1 MPQEDFEEEDL
12 FEDAFGTDEEKVAAK
27 KRLEEKK
34 RNSRVSENKE
44 VVENS
49 SESIKKNNN
58 EGKELGN
65 DDDLEDEDEELE
77 EEDEDKV
84 TEPQLFVDSSGVEF
98 ESKDEA
104 FEAMDAGGK
113 KKTNTKNNFESIVDD
128 GLNKSIQNVSSKKNN
143 LKNEGKGYGGK
154 LDLKVSIEDEEEDVE
169 VNSKAHPIER
179 NIIKSVIKNKAV
191 MAAKQE
197 VKLNKVKLSEDKP
210 REEQHDELADALLRE
225 EGIKEEVNEIK
236 EKPKSEDDA
245 KPKLPKAS
253 ILLDEEDE
261 DDSDNKIKPSL
272 DFLFADNGHAYI
284 GRKKSVLAQYGE
296 TGGLFVGRVNE
307 KDRQGTDIY
316 LDGLNP
322 HVVFVCGARG
332 SGKCVSGDTLI
343 SLSDGSILPI
353 SELENNKNNVFGLN
367 DELKIE
373 SLQKVGFYERSVDK
387 ILHLKLRSGKEIK
400 LTPEHPL
407 LTINGWKQASE
418 LPIGERI
425 ATPRVI
431 NNFGTEDMQEC
442 KVKLLAYLIAEGHL
456 GNQFVLF
463 TNSDNKIVSDFTDSV
478 NRFDNNLKLLPHGKY
493 SYRVSQKHKLTDL
506 SKIMRNNKGQFTN
519 EGHIICKKS
528 SLIEWLESLNL
539 YEKRSNNKFIP
550 KEIMKLKR
558 EKLALFL
565 NRLFSCDGKIHRIN
579 KKTNWQI
586 SYCSIS
592 KEMSRQVQHLLLRF
606 GVLSKL
612 RTKTTKYGEFKEKQ
626 TKVFELVLNGMN
638 VEKFL
643 LEIGF
648 FGEKEKKEEIALN
661 ELFNKKNNP
670 NVDTIPKEAWNLL
683 VKKNWT
689 HLGKEIGYKNPR
701 SFHSVINYSP
711 SRRTLQKVALI
722 EQNKTLDLL
731 ANSDIFWDEIES
743 VTKVNQETKV
753 YDISVPSFSNFVA
766 NDIIVHNSYVL
777 GVVAEELAIK
787 NKNVGIVVVDP
798 IGVFWSMKH
807 PNKEARELEML
818 AKWDLLPRG
827 LDNVKV
833 FIPVGM
839 KESVPKST
847 FDAVFS
853 IQPSLLT
860 AEDWCLTFGIDRF
873 SPTGLL
879 MEKGISKVKSGYLKI
894 DGKEVRGKQNTFSL
908 EDLVKC
914 FEDDAELNDR
924 DKGYKADSIRALV
937 SRFDAAKHWGIFDD
951 KGTSLGLLSR
961 AGQMTILDTSF
972 LDDSVSALV
981 VGIFARRIL
990 AARKLGTRREAA
1002 GKFEEEAD
1010 ITELVELNIPPTWLF
1025 IDEAHTL
1032 IPGGN
1037 QKTPASSALV
1047 EYVKQGRR
1055 PGCSLVF
1062 ATQQP
1067 SAIDSRVL
1075 SQLDVIMAH
1084 KLVFDDDIKAIH
1096 KRTPTI
1102 VPGAYKKSNFIK
1114 TLPIGTALTGDRTET
1129 TSRAFVMNIR
1139 PRMSQHEG
1147 RDAETIQTNQ
1157 ELDTDKVEMLAVN
1170 IVKRQ
1175 LEKDPSIRLESVQET
1190 IDTLNN
1196 TYKKSITLEEILRM
1210 LNDNG
1215 VIEKEGKLFNKE
1227 VLKEIEEEENLVK
1240 EQEENEEESESN
1252 STLGDGKGKTKLQR
1266 KLSKDVLEFEEE
1278 LNDIEERVE
1287 LTALRL
1293 SVEEQRARKIL
1304 AGFAEK
1310 KFLFIENEI
1319 LDRLTLKHAQIYKV
1333 RYKYFSHKDAFHEGE
1348 AFINSLTGEFI
1359 HDDRGN
1365 LRESKGLP
1373 ILLDLNE
1380 AETNILKLIAE
1391 KKRTAKETAE
1401 LMRMEEG
1408 NAKRVLDT
1416 LVKKKLLI
1424 KLIDEKKNELY
1435 THGKIEMELPPT
1447 PLHEI
1452 LPSIGK
1458 RQITEVD
1465 SAIIIQPILSE
1476 KEIPELLKKLW
1487 GSVIVKEIT
1496 HLFLPI
1502 WEGVLKKRTGEEKI
1516 ILIDGI
1522 NGGRINPLQAQ

>member
-1 MPQEDFEEEDL
+1 MHNEDFEEDL
-12 FEDAFGTDEEKVAAK
+12 FESAFGTDEEKVAAK

-34 RNSRVSENKE
+34 KKLDTEENKKSNE
-44 VVENS
+44 NKGIELVEKV
-49 SESIKKNNN
+49 E
-58 EGKELGN
+58 
-65 DDDLEDEDEELE
+65 DDEDVEKVEDDEDEDEELE
-77 EEDEDKV
+77 EEEEDKV
-84 TEPQLFVDSSGVEF
+84 SEPQLFVDSDNDF

-104 FEAMDAGGK
+104 FENMDAGGK
-113 KKTNTKNNFESIVDD
+113 KKTNSKNNFESIVED
-128 GLNKSIQNVSSKKNN
+128 GLNKSIQNASNKKN
-143 LKNEGKGYGGK
+143 KGKSYGGK
-154 LDLKVSIEDEEEDVE
+154 LDLKVSIEDDEEEEE
-169 VNSKAHPIER
+169 VKSKTHPIER
-179 NIIKSVIKNKAV
+179 NIIKSVIKNKA
-191 MAAKQE
+191 MMSAKQE
-197 VKLNKVKLSEDKP
+197 VKLNKIKLNEDVP
-210 REEQHDELADALLRE
+210 REESKHDELADALLRE
-225 EGIKEEVNEIK
+225 EGTREEIEDIK
-236 EKPKSEDDA
+236 EKTMGEEEN
-245 KPKLPKAS
+245 KPRLPKAN
-253 ILLDEEDE
+253 IVKDDDE
-261 DDSDNKIKPSL
+261 DDSDSSGKVKPNL
-272 DFLFADNGHAYI
+272 DFLFSDNGHAYI
-284 GRKKSVLAQYGE
+284 GRKKSVLAKYGE
-296 TGGLFVGRVNE
+296 MGGLFVGRVNE
-307 KDRQGTDIY
+307 KDRMGTDVY

-332 SGKCVSGDTLI
+332 SGKCVTGDTLI
-343 SLSDGSILPI
+343 TLDDGSVLPI
-353 SELENNKNNVFGLN
+353 SELENNNNNVFGLT
-367 DELKIE
+367 DELKIKP
-373 SLQKVGFYERSVDK
+373 LQKVGFYERSVNK
-387 ILHLKLRSGKEIK
+387 ILHLKLKSGKEIK

-407 LTINGWKQASE
+407 LTINGWRKASE
-418 LPIGERI
+418 LSIKERI

-431 NNFGTEDMQEC
+431 NNFGKEEMQKCE
-442 KVKLLAYLIAEGHL
+442 VKLLAYLISEGHL

-463 TNSDNKIVSDFTDSV
+463 TNADKKIVNDFNNSI
-478 NRFDNNLKLLPHGKY
+478 NEFDDNLQISSHGNH
-493 SYRVSQKHKLTDL
+493 SYRVTQKHKLTDL
-506 SKIMRNNKGQFTN
+506 SKIKRNSKGQFTN

-528 SLIEWLESLNL
+528 SLIQWLELLNL
-539 YEKRSNNKFIP
+539 YEKRSKDKSIP
-550 KEIMKLKR
+550 KEIMKLNKAQ
-558 EKLALFL
+558 LALFL
-565 NRLFSCDGKIHRIN
+565 NRLFSCDGTIHRIN
-579 KKTNWQI
+579 KKKDWQI

-592 KEMSRQVQHLLLRF
+592 EKLIRQVQHLLLRF

-612 RTKTTKYGEFKEKQ
+612 RQKTVKYGEFKEKQ
-626 TKVFELVLNGMN
+626 SKVFELVLSGEN

-648 FGEKEKKEEIALN
+648 FGEKEKREEIALN

-670 NVDTIPKEAWNLL
+670 DVDTIPKDAWNFLAN
-683 VKKNWT
+683 KNWT
-689 HLGKEIGYKNPR
+689 TMGKEFGYKNPK
-701 SFHSVINYSP
+701 SFHNITNYSP
-711 SRRTLQKVALI
+711 SRKTLQKVALI

-743 VTKVNQETKV
+743 IIELNQETKV
-753 YDISVPSFSNFVA
+753 YDIRVPSFSNFVA
-766 NDIIVHNSYVL
+766 NDIIIHNSYVL
-777 GVVAEELAIK
+777 GVVAEELALK
-787 NKNVGIVVVDP
+787 NKNVGIIVVDP

-827 LDNVKV
+827 LDNIKV

-839 KESVPKST
+839 KDSVPKST

-879 MEKGISKVKSGYLKI
+879 MEKGISKVKSGYTRT

-908 EDLVKC
+908 EDLIKC

-972 LDDSVSALV
+972 LDDSGSALV

-1010 ITELVELNIPPTWLF
+1010 ITELIELNIPPTWLF

-1075 SQLDVIMAH
+1075 SQLDIIMAH

-1102 VPGAYKKSNFIK
+1102 VPGPYKKPNFIK
-1114 TLPIGTALTGDRTET
+1114 TLPIGNALTGDRTET

-1147 RDAETIQTNQ
+1147 RDAETVESTQ
-1157 ELDTDKVEMLAVN
+1157 ELDTDKVEILAVN

-1175 LEKDPSIRLESVQET
+1175 LEKDPSIRVESVQET

-1196 TYKKSITLEEILRM
+1196 TYKKEITLKEILKM
-1210 LNDNG
+1210 LNDEG
-1215 VIEKEGKLFNKE
+1215 VIEKDGMLFKEE
-1227 VLKEIEEEENLVK
+1227 VLKEIEEEEDLNR
-1240 EQEENEEESESN
+1240 EQEESEEESEFSSN
-1252 STLGDGKGKTKLQR
+1252 KEEDGKGKK
-1266 KLSKDVLEFEEE
+1266 KLSKELIEFEEE
-1278 LNDIEERVE
+1278 LSNIEERIE
-1287 LTALRL
+1287 LSTLKL
-1293 SVEEQRARKIL
+1293 GIEEQRARKIL

-1310 KFLFIENEI
+1310 KFLFIDTEI

-1359 HDDRGN
+1359 HDDRGK

-1380 AETNILKLIAE
+1380 AETNVLKLIAE

-1408 NAKRVLDT
+1408 NAKRILDN

-1424 KLIDEKKNELY
+1424 KFVDERKNEVY
-1435 THGKIEMELPPT
+1435 NHGNIEMELPPT

-1465 SAIIIQPILSE
+1465 SAILVQPVLSE

-1487 GSVIVKEIT
+1487 GSVTVKEIT

-1502 WEGVLKKRTGEEKI
+1502 WEGVLKKRTGEERT

-1522 NGGRINPLQAQ
+1522 NGKRINPLEL